1 MKLTEE
7 KLREAIKNGI
17 ATINEAKKAPK
28 HVKGDIYDATIKY
41 NGKTYKGLEFEEGDM
56 VDDHGHEQEW
66 NYVATADDGI
76 EFSVSVSRAYH
87 GEVEDWDWSYL
98 EANESVVTEGKSFK
112 NTTDFEKFLIEID
125 GMGEFKIKQI
135 MGKDYIDTPGFYQD
149 EKKDYDDAID
159 FMQSNM
165 GQKEFDKLE
174 SWWDNNVAE
183 SVVNEESSLHKRF
196 NKMVNNNLEDVV
208 EILIQLDKIEYNDR
222 DKLSY
227 YEIHA
232 NQIDGAQNI
241 KDSLTDY
248 SDKKLKDVLKAFES
262 VVNEAGDAKKYK
274 QFWDKGPETQI
285 RRRFGKEYNNAIEN
299 RVSLLLTLVEDPDK
313 AEDYAEMDFLSLPDD
328 ISTGLVNMD
337 PKELHAILDES
348 VNEGMSKSAIKK
360 AIKTIDKQIDTE
372 TGGDGE
378 ALDNETLQALEQEKE
393 RLGGMIESVNVNE
406 ASIELDVIDHT
417 DKVLLKQLKS
427 LKVKM
432 KVISD
437 KGPGGGAA
445 VIELT
450 GKREALEDV
459 VSNPVWGWDDPDLE
473 ELIQEHKVN
482 EAKFVKDF
490 DKKVLDAGTEKDIL
504 KIYPDAETF
513 VGKHS
518 HFFGQLEPNL
528 FYKAYYAKYYKEDT
542 GESIKGDFKITT
554 VYSKKGSSY
563 VNLYLESANTL
574 EAPAVNESVIGI
586 KTERDFTGKDLKTA
600 LDKAK
605 IKYKMNRLSMTLMV
619 LDLDK
624 KYYDDAKKVVDDL
637 GLNVMMA
644 KESKLTEASN
654 LLKQDALSPAEYQ
667 KAKKLKGFDP
677 ANYLWDKKQELH
689 LIRKMSETEHYTQG
703 NRNSKLSKINEGKKP
718 SSSEYKEIKK
728 VAKDAEKRLMR
739 DDKLGNYDVEDYE
752 EAILQYYNDNIGSS
766 SFKEIMGWFDGSDE
780 NIFYDYFIEYGN
792 F

>member
-149 EKKDYDDAID
+149 EKKNYDDVID

-183 SVVNEESSLHKRF
+183 SVVTEGT
-196 NKMVNNNLEDVV
+196 D
-208 EILIQLDKIEYNDR
+208 EI
-222 DKLSY
+222 
-227 YEIHA
+227 
-232 NQIDGAQNI
+232 
-241 KDSLTDY
+241 
-248 SDKKLKDVLKAFES
+248 
-262 VVNEAGDAKKYK
+262 NEAGDAKKYK

-285 RRRFGKEYNNAIEN
+285 RRKFGKEYNTAIEN

-518 HFFGQLEPNL
+518 HFFGELEPNL

>member
-149 EKKDYDDAID
+149 EKKNYDDVID

-183 SVVNEESSLHKRF
+183 SVVTEGT
-196 NKMVNNNLEDVV
+196 D
-208 EILIQLDKIEYNDR
+208 EI
-222 DKLSY
+222 
-227 YEIHA
+227 
-232 NQIDGAQNI
+232 
-241 KDSLTDY
+241 
-248 SDKKLKDVLKAFES
+248 
-262 VVNEAGDAKKYK
+262 NEAGDAKKYK

-285 RRRFGKEYNNAIEN
+285 RRKFGKEYNTAIEN

-644 KESKLTEASN
+644 KESKLTEAKGGWALYTDGKKIKSFRSKKEALRALQLVQLSDNSVELKAESKLTEASN

>member
-149 EKKDYDDAID
+149 EKKNYDDVID

-183 SVVNEESSLHKRF
+183 SVVTEGT
-196 NKMVNNNLEDVV
+196 D
-208 EILIQLDKIEYNDR
+208 EI
-222 DKLSY
+222 
-227 YEIHA
+227 
-232 NQIDGAQNI
+232 
-241 KDSLTDY
+241 
-248 SDKKLKDVLKAFES
+248 
-262 VVNEAGDAKKYK
+262 NEAGDAKKYK

-285 RRRFGKEYNNAIEN
+285 RRKFGKEYNTAIEN

-518 HFFGQLEPNL
+518 HFFGELEPNL

-644 KESKLTEASN
+644 KESKLTEAKGGWALYTDGKKIKSFRSKKEALRALQLVQLSDNSVELKAESKLTEASN